1 MAELT
6 DTIVR
11 EKPDLVGLNCSTHTF
26 LAAAEVLKA
35 VAECLPEA
43 TIVLGGYHATL
54 ATEQILRC
62 CPFIDYIISGEG
74 EFSFVALLD
83 CLDRG
88 VRPAGVPGISFLEGN
103 AFVSA
108 GPELIEDLDTLPF
121 PDRTLLR
128 GIDYGYVFQGITL
141 TFGKFTTMC
150 TSRGCAYDCTYC
162 SCAAF
167 SRRRWRYRSAGNVVD
182 ELEQLYRE
190 GYENVVLID
199 DNFTQRRDRVEKIC
213 DLIGERGIKMK
224 LYCEGR
230 VNHSSAG
237 LFRKMKSA
245 GFEVIYFGVESAS
258 EHVLDYYRKRA
269 TPAQARQA
277 VANAKRCGLIVITSF
292 IIGAPVESVDDMRRT
307 ISFIKELRPHGM
319 QLNVL
324 DVLVGTEIWQAMTRD
339 GRIRPDDWKTNHRI
353 YEYNR
358 SGPGDVELETLAVE
372 GYNAFLASWKTP
384 SGIAE
389 LARLT
394 FKNSVAREIIA
405 HNILNYKALAAIA
418 RGIDAPYN
426 KTE

>member
-1 MAELT
+1 MRELT
-6 DTIVR
+6 DAIVR

-26 LAAAEVLKA
+26 LAAAEVLKD
-35 VAECLPEA
+35 VAERLPDA

-54 ATEQILRC
+54 ATEQILRS

-83 CLDRG
+83 RLDRG
-88 VRPAGVPGISFLEGN
+88 VRPAGVPGISFLEGD
-103 AFVSA
+103 AFVSVE
-108 GPELIEDLDTLPF
+108 PELIEDLDALPF

-128 GIDYGYVFQGITL
+128 GIDYGYVFQGIPL

-167 SRRRWRYRSAGNVVD
+167 SRRRWRYRSAENVVD

-213 DLIGERGIKMK
+213 DLIRERGIRMK

-230 VNHSSAG
+230 VNHSSVE

-269 TPAQARQA
+269 TPAQAKQA
-277 VANAKRCGLIVITSF
+277 VAYAKQCGLIVITSF

-307 ISFIKELRPHGM
+307 IGFIRELRPHGV

-324 DVLVGTEIWQAMTRD
+324 DVLVGTEIWQAMARD
-339 GRIRPDDWKTNHRI
+339 GRIRPDRLEDEPSHLRVQPV
-353 YEYNR
+353 
-358 SGPGDVELETLAVE
+358 GPGQRGAGNAGRRGLQRLPRLVEDALRRGRAGPARAQEQRGTGDHRSQHPEHQGPGRHRPGHRRTL
-372 GYNAFLASWKTP
+372 
-384 SGIAE
+384 
-389 LARLT
+389 
-394 FKNSVAREIIA
+394 
-405 HNILNYKALAAIA
+405 
-418 RGIDAPYN
+418 
-426 KTE
+426 